1 MEHRFS
7 IFSQNLDRTALTA
20 FFLGAIVPL
29 LALCIILERFVLP
42 VIEDSL
48 VRAGLIAGVASIT
61 ILSLASFLTLR
72 RTTRT
77 SLSRMDRDNRH
88 LTALLDAAGNLAST
102 QHIGHAAEVAVKNGI
117 LLSDADACFVFSK
130 SDSGAEFA
138 CLSAAGVE
146 PEKLEERVR
155 DQLISL
161 VDLVV
166 SEGRPGSRAAD
177 ENCNA
182 LVAVPIPGETTPIG
196 AIVIV
201 SKSNV
206 KQVGLEDLNALSTLG
221 SLTSVAMSNGDLKD
235 SQRNFFT
242 HVTEMLVSAMDSHL
256 GYHTG
261 HSNRTARLAN
271 QIGRGIGLDDH
282 RMGRLHFA
290 SLLHDIGL
298 LKLNRKLQIDPRTGR
313 QHAALGAKMLAR
325 IRLWQDLAPIILHHH
340 ECWDGSGYPDAIAG
354 ESIPLESRIIAVCD
368 VFDTITNPTSY
379 KESRPFAEG
388 VQEIE
393 ACSGRQFDPEVVRV
407 FLSLV
412 SDGEIVPEKG

>member
-130 SDSGAEFA
+130 SDSDAEFA

-340 ECWDGSGYPDAIAG
+340 ERWDGSGYPDAIAG